1 MSHKNVNLDLLFSF
15 ICTVVYL
22 ESYFT
27 YSVGLWT
34 NVLLKLQKSCFSF
47 SLHWDRNTVKI
58 QAKTSKMKAIIY
70 YLFP

>member
-1 MSHKNVNLDLLFSF
+1 MKHKNVNLDLLFPF
-15 ICTVVYL
+15 IRTVVCL

-34 NVLLKLQKSCFSF
+34 NVLLKLQKSCFGF

-58 QAKTSKMKAIIY
+58 QAKTSKMKAVIY